1 MTLKHTVRMLLIP
14 EDVYRRLMDNPSAAA
29 ATSST
34 TCMNKLPTPATPI
47 EHTARK
53 MVAASSKHTND
64 DERLIHYQQ
73 EFKRYQKL
81 LEEEAE
87 RPLNVQ
93 LSQRTTDAL
102 RDTVL
107 QKAAPT
113 TATTPPTT
121 RPQRT
126 TPLSRRRQ
134 GLQQHKQA
142 PSASSSSS
150 PRPTKSSSSNSSSD
164 EQPQQ
169 PLPPQTAAQQKIGD
183 LPKQAEP
190 RMQAAMAYA
199 QQNPGLLGVGGEDGQ
214 QILHLAQGAYR
225 PIKGSNLGTL
235 LRYHFVGRHQQQQPR
250 SSSTTTPRTSV
261 AKAPPGYK
269 TFVNNARDDLQM
281 WRLLFPDERAAAA
294 GSDSAS
300 TVGGQPR
307 RHQPLKR
314 KLARAAFP

>member
-1 MTLKHTVRMLLIP
+1 MALKHTVRMLLIP
-14 EDVYRRLMDNPSAAA
+14 EDVYRRLMANPGGM
-29 ATSST
+29 ATTST
-34 TCMNKLPTPATPI
+34 TAGMNKLLTPATPI

-53 MVAASSKHTND
+53 MVAASSKLTND

-107 QKAAPT
+107 QKAAPA

-150 PRPTKSSSSNSSSD
+150 PRPTKTD
-164 EQPQQ
+164 C
-169 PLPPQTAAQQKIGD
+169 
-183 LPKQAEP
+183 
-190 RMQAAMAYA
+190 
-199 QQNPGLLGVGGEDGQ
+199 
-214 QILHLAQGAYR
+214 
-225 PIKGSNLGTL
+225 GSTKNW
-235 LRYHFVGRHQQQQPR
+235 R
-250 SSSTTTPRTSV
+250 S
-261 AKAPPGYK
+261 AKA
-269 TFVNNARDDLQM
+269 
-281 WRLLFPDERAAAA
+281 
-294 GSDSAS
+294 S
-300 TVGGQPR
+300 
-307 RHQPLKR
+307 
-314 KLARAAFP
+314 